1 MQDNQETEPAL
12 WQSFISGK
20 REAYA
25 DLYRIYHPRL
35 YNYGRKFTADTIV
48 VEDCIQELFIHFWM
62 NRNKLSGRHISRS
75 YLFVSFR
82 RLFLK
87 TLQQVNRHSAAFFS
101 EEYFDFAIEASIDQ
115 VMINKESLYERH
127 INLKKALEK
136 LTARQKEAI
145 FCMFYENMSYGEIA
159 LLLHISKKAT
169 YKLIAR
175 ALAELRVVY
184 KQNAVLWM
192 LPLPIMAIS
201 FILSFFY

>member
-1 MQDNQETEPAL
+1 MQHNQESELAL
-12 WQSFISGK
+12 WEAFVSGK
-20 REAYA
+20 RAAYA
-25 DLYRIYHPRL
+25 DLYRVYHPRL
-35 YNYGRKFTADTIV
+35 YNYGHKFTADTEL

-82 RLFLK
+82 RRLLK

-201 FILSFFY
+201 FILSFF